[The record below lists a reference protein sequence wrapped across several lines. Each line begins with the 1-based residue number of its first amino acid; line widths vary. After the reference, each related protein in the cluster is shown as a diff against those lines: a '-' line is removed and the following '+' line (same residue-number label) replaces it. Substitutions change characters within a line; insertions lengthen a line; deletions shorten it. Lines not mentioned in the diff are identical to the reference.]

1 MLLVLHNVT
10 MASLRTFARKVAADD
25 ETWRNNNQTWA
36 RANFSFFIY
45 FLFQI
50 KWHFEFF
57 VTEKWGV
64 DIHPIHPPPLYPP
77 LIYIAHTD
85 HIWFTTP
92 NIVNCTILSHMWKFL
107 ILLIPLSSWIRR
119 EAIDCVST
127 TSWGLI
133 CPLLPQKRWYIQGD
147 SVGDTDTVIY
157 QLCYQA
163 I

>member
-57 VTEKWGV
+57 FTEKWGV
-64 DIHPIHPPPLYPP
+64 DIHPIHPPCIRPCPDGNNQW
-77 LIYIAHTD
+77 TEG
-85 HIWFTTP
+85 IWNLKSTKRINLPILKDIFSNRNLAIFWHFITP
-92 NIVNCTILSHMWKFL
+92 VL
-107 ILLIPLSSWIRR
+107 ILESKQVTGPYAL
-119 EAIDCVST
+119 T
-127 TSWGLI
+127 
-133 CPLLPQKRWYIQGD
+133 PQERDLNFCKN
-147 SVGDTDTVIY
+147 S
-157 QLCYQA
+157 
-163 I
+163 